1 MSNIDKYETR
11 KKMVYDFMCDA
22 MYVPMKIKELCI
34 VLGVKK
40 EDRPQLEQILLDLQA
55 EGRITLSKRGKYS
68 KSEIKKTVGVFTAH
82 QRGFGFVTVEG
93 EPDDIFIPAEYVNG
107 AMHMDTVEIT
117 ISPVTTGRRKEGKVV
132 SVIERGMKQVVCT
145 YEASDNFGFA
155 VPDNTRFGTD
165 IFIPKERS
173 KGAMSGHKVV
183 VEITSYGKK
192 GKKPEGKVVEIIG
205 HIDDPGTDILSIV
218 KAYDLPVD
226 FRRNHAS
233 GAECGKGCDTC
244 GYGRQDGFTR
254 LDDGHDRRRRCKGS

>member
-1 MSNIDKYETR
+1 
-11 KKMVYDFMCDA
+11 
-22 MYVPMKIKELCI
+22 
-34 VLGVKK
+34 
-40 EDRPQLEQILLDLQA
+40 
-55 EGRITLSKRGKYS
+55 
-68 KSEIKKTVGVFTAH
+68 
-82 QRGFGFVTVEG
+82 
-93 EPDDIFIPAEYVNG
+93 
-107 AMHMDTVEIT
+107 
-117 ISPVTTGRRKEGKVV
+117 
-132 SVIERGMKQVVCT
+132 MKQVVCT

-226 FRRNHAS
+226 FSEKIMHQV
-233 GAECGKGCDTC
+233 AECGKGCDTC

-254 LDDGHDRRRRCKGS
+254 LDDGITIDGEDAKDLDDAVSLYMDGDNYVLGVHIADVSNYVQEHSALDVEALKRGTSVYLVDRVIPMLPRRAFKWHMLLE

>member
-1 MSNIDKYETR
+1 M
-11 KKMVYDFMCDA
+11 
-22 MYVPMKIKELCI
+22 
-34 VLGVKK
+34 
-40 EDRPQLEQILLDLQA
+40 
-55 EGRITLSKRGKYS
+55 
-68 KSEIKKTVGVFTAH
+68 
-82 QRGFGFVTVEG
+82 EG

-205 HIDDPGTDILSIV
+205 HIDDTGTAILAIV
-218 KAYDLPVD
+218 LAYELLVD
-226 FRRNHAS
+226 FSEKIMHQVQNVAKDVTP
-233 GAECGKGCDTC
+233 ADMA
-244 GYGRQDGFTR
+244 GRMDLRDWMMVTIDGEDAKD
-254 LDDGHDRRRRCKGS
+254 LDDAVSLYMDGDNYVLGVHIADVSNYVQELSDLDVEAL

>member
-1 MSNIDKYETR
+1 
-11 KKMVYDFMCDA
+11 
-22 MYVPMKIKELCI
+22 
-34 VLGVKK
+34 
-40 EDRPQLEQILLDLQA
+40 
-55 EGRITLSKRGKYS
+55 
-68 KSEIKKTVGVFTAH
+68 
-82 QRGFGFVTVEG
+82 
-93 EPDDIFIPAEYVNG
+93 
-107 AMHMDTVEIT
+107 
-117 ISPVTTGRRKEGKVV
+117 
-132 SVIERGMKQVVCT
+132 MKQVVCT

-226 FRRNHAS
+226 FRRKS
-233 GAECGKGCDTC
+233 CI
-244 GYGRQDGFTR
+244 
-254 LDDGHDRRRRCKGS
+254 RCRMWQRM

>member
-1 MSNIDKYETR
+1 
-11 KKMVYDFMCDA
+11 
-22 MYVPMKIKELCI
+22 
-34 VLGVKK
+34 
-40 EDRPQLEQILLDLQA
+40 
-55 EGRITLSKRGKYS
+55 
-68 KSEIKKTVGVFTAH
+68 
-82 QRGFGFVTVEG
+82 
-93 EPDDIFIPAEYVNG
+93 
-107 AMHMDTVEIT
+107 MHMDTVEIT

-205 HIDDPGTDILSIV
+205 HIDDPGVDIMSII
-218 KAYDLPVD
+218 KAYDLPVEFPESVKKAIND
-226 FRRNHAS
+226 IPDVVSEKDKAGRVDLRNVQMV
-233 GAECGKGCDTC
+233 TI
-244 GYGRQDGFTR
+244 DGEDAKD
-254 LDDGHDRRRRCKGS
+254 LDDAVSISKEGPVYHLGCLLYTSDAADE